1 MKNQKAFHAIW
12 SFVENHNASIFFSI
26 GIVFA
31 YFFSHKAAAFSIDH
45 NLNYA
50 AFYAAVFDLSGI
62 FTAFLFGFFTY
73 SISSGSPFM
82 VAARNTAAFRAMLTY
97 VKRAVVLG
105 ALLTV
110 ITIPTLIVEPLPIKR
125 FAIEWY
131 YMMIWFGVFLGA
143 ASSFWR
149 ATRLFWIFASQD

>member
-1 MKNQKAFHAIW
+1 MTTKDKLYAIW
-12 SFVENHNASIFFSI
+12 SFLEDHNASLFFCI
-26 GIVFA
+26 GTISA
-31 YFFSHKAAAFSIDH
+31 YLFSSKASAFSIDH
-45 NLNYA
+45 NLNYT
-50 AFYAAVFDLSGI
+50 AFYSAVFDLSGI

-82 VAARNTAAFRAMLTY
+82 VAARDTPSFRKMLIY

-110 ITIPTLIVEPLPIKR
+110 LTIPVLIVEPLPIKR
-125 FAIEWY
+125 FELEWY
-131 YMMIWFGVFLGA
+131 YMIIWFGVFLGTVG
-143 ASSFWR
+143 SFWR